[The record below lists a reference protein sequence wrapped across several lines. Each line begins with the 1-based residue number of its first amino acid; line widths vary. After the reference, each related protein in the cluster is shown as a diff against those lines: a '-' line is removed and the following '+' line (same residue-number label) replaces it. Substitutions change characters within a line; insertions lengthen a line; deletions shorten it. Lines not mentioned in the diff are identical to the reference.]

1 MSGQGKWDKVE
12 MAASYFLLTVLL
24 TVLIIR
30 LGFASVWVM
39 PTLDLVLSWVALAAV
54 VAAFW
59 FGRNSRKVR
68 LLTVGFA
75 GLTQLVPMVVRE
87 PVLLLPILGAAIP
100 VGILLWAL
108 VALSRK
114 GGSAQTRQPAGHS

>member
-1 MSGQGKWDKVE
+1 MSGQGNWNKVE
-12 MAASYFLLTVLL
+12 LGASYFLLTVLF
-24 TVLIIR
+24 TVLVIR

-39 PTLDLVLSWVALAAV
+39 PTLDLVLSWAALAAV

-59 FGRNSRKVR
+59 LGRNSRKVR

-75 GLTQLVPMVVRE
+75 SLTQLVPMVVRE

-114 GGSAQTRQPAGHS
+114 GGSNGTRQPVQHS

>member
-1 MSGQGKWDKVE
+1 MSGQGNWNKVE
-12 MAASYFLLTVLL
+12 WVASYFLLVVLL

-30 LGFASVWVM
+30 LGFASVWVL
-39 PTLDLVLSWVALAAV
+39 PPVDLALSWAALAAV

-59 FGRNSRKVR
+59 FGRHNRKVR
-68 LLTVGFA
+68 VGVVVFA
-75 GLTQLVPMVVRE
+75 SLTQLVPMVIRS

-108 VALSRK
+108 LALSRK
-114 GGSAQTRQPAGHS
+114 GNQTRQSTTHS